1 MQMRSTHANQ
11 AQSLRFT
18 LYPLPPSFLPPTFHP
33 PQGALAATSRPASY
47 RATSGQSEPTALM
60 TSPATNPTAR
70 LVRPLLPFSHP
81 PPPSTPPPEI
91 KKIVVV
97 VVVVVVVIVVVSH
110 ANVTI
115 TTSRVT
121 ERVTCLVSTNVNIP
135 IRQGPFLLLSTPP
148 IIIDYFPAL

>member
-1 MQMRSTHANQ
+1 MRSTHANQ

-60 TSPATNPTAR
+60 TSPATHPTAR

-81 PPPSTPPPEI
+81 PPPLHPTPRNQKNCSCCCCCCCYCCCVPC
-91 KKIVVV
+91 KC
-97 VVVVVVVIVVVSH
+97 
-110 ANVTI
+110 NDND
-115 TTSRVT
+115 
-121 ERVTCLVSTNVNIP
+121 VTCDGTGHVSRFDQCKYSNSA
-135 IRQGPFLLLSTPP
+135 GPVSPSFHSP
-148 IIIDYFPAL
+148 DYY